1 MDLLIFVILTALA
14 ILAVLWPVLRRS
26 KGAGQLDSDIAFFE
40 AQAAELERDLERG
53 LISEAD
59 ANQARASAARRLM
72 ALSQQALSQQA
83 TSEQAAASSGLGS
96 IAQVRWMALLAVL
109 SVPLIAVGLYT
120 RIGQPDFPDMPLQAR
135 LESAPGR
142 GDMMAVVVQL
152 EKHLKEHP
160 DDGRGQELIAPV
172 YMRMG
177 RFDDAAKAWRAAIA
191 ANGPSLERWLDLG
204 QALIYASNGEVTPEA
219 REVFEAANRLSSER
233 PEPLFFLG
241 LAAEQAGEFAKARDY
256 WTLLLANA
264 PPDLDTTKMV
274 RARLEALPP
283 ASPQA
288 EAIAN
293 LPAQERQTAIRSMVD
308 GLADRLQKDGHDL
321 EGWLR
326 LLRAYS
332 VLQEKDKA
340 LAALGEA
347 KRNFTADANALAQID
362 ALARE
367 LGLGG

>member
-14 ILAVLWPVLRRS
+14 ILSVLWPVLRRS
-26 KGAGQLDSDIAFFE
+26 RAAGQLDSDIAFFE
-40 AQAAELERDLERG
+40 AQAAELERDLQRG

-59 ANQARASAARRLM
+59 AHQARASAARRLM
-72 ALSQQALSQQA
+72 ALSQQVRNDQTSPASASQ
-83 TSEQAAASSGLGS
+83 SLM
-96 IAQVRWMALLAVL
+96 QVRWFALLAVL
-109 SVPLIAVGLYT
+109 AVPIISVGLYA

-135 LESAPGR
+135 LEAAPGR
-142 GDMMAVVVQL
+142 GDMMAVLAQL
-152 EKHLKEHP
+152 EKHLAENP
-160 DDGRGQELIAPV
+160 QDGRGQELIAPV

-177 RFDDAAKAWRAAIA
+177 RYGDAAKAWRAVINT
-191 ANGPSLERWLDLG
+191 NGPSLQRWLDLG
-204 QALIYASNGEVTPEA
+204 QALIYANNGDVTAEA

-241 LAAEQAGEFAKARDY
+241 LAAEQSGEFAKAREY

-264 PPDLDTTKMV
+264 PPDLETTKMV

-283 ASPQA
+283 ADSTQA
-288 EAIAN
+288 QAIAN

-308 GLADRLQKDGHDL
+308 GLAARLQADGHDL

-340 LAALGEA
+340 QSALGDA
-347 KRNFTADANALAQID
+347 RRNFTSDAQALSQIEN
-362 ALARE
+362 LARE